1 MTFART
7 APFVSLFSSTHAA
20 AHAGRPANR
29 VSVGQMVAAYRLN
42 QKHAADVRA
51 TVRAL
56 AELDDAGLADIGLHR
71 SQVLSVARE
80 TAAKVKAR

>member
-7 APFVSLFSSTHAA
+7 APFASLFSSTHAA
-20 AHAGRPANR
+20 AHAGQPVTRA
-29 VSVGQMVAAYRLN
+29 SVAQMVAAYRAN
-42 QKHAADVRA
+42 QKRAADVRA

-71 SQVLSVARE
+71 SQVLSVARD
-80 TAAKVKAR
+80 TAAKGQSR